1 VREPDTLNF
10 ERFQEQ
16 NIMASSALYS
26 LAFGIG
32 VASHIFWFNGREHHF
47 YGSSYVATTL
57 FILAGGT
64 SALCKGYGLPLRE
77 AFASTST
84 IVASILAGLYTSL
97 IIYRLF
103 LNPLNIF
110 PGPYWVRLGNL
121 AWSSQLT
128 NFDSY
133 YKLKALHD
141 KHGDIVRIG
150 SHDLSI
156 IDPEGMEISFGVKAQ
171 CTPLAP
177 KPCTINAAGYG
188 RPRSQIRH

>member
-1 VREPDTLNF
+1 
-10 ERFQEQ
+10 
-16 NIMASSALYS
+16 MASLALYG

-47 YGSSYVATTL
+47 YANTYVTTTL
-57 FILAGGT
+57 LILAGGT
-64 SALCKGYGLPLRE
+64 SALCKGYGLPLGE

-84 IVASILAGLYTSL
+84 IVFAVLAGLYTSL

-103 LNPLNIF
+103 LNPLNRF
-110 PGPYWVRLGNL
+110 PGPYWVRLGNI

-141 KHGDIVRIG
+141 KHGDFVRIG
-150 SHDLSI
+150 S
-156 IDPEGMEISFGVKAQ
+156 
-171 CTPLAP
+171 TTLAL
-177 KPCTINAAGYG
+177 
-188 RPRSQIRH
+188 